1 MSSLIGAIISLG
13 RRPWHGNL
21 LTPAVVGRYVGS
33 CKSYGL
39 RAGSDAV
46 AEASVPKGLPSA
58 CGRRLRR
65 LAERKEPIM
74 NDFLA
79 FRKMI
84 TPTVIQVLFWIGAV
98 LSVIMALFMLIGG
111 AVKGEVGTAIAGL
124 LCIVLGPIMVR
135 IYCEL
140 IIVTFRILDMLVDIK
155 KNTERPGGM

>member
-1 MSSLIGAIISLG
+1 
-13 RRPWHGNL
+13 
-21 LTPAVVGRYVGS
+21 
-33 CKSYGL
+33 
-39 RAGSDAV
+39 
-46 AEASVPKGLPSA
+46 
-58 CGRRLRR
+58 
-65 LAERKEPIM
+65 M

-111 AVKGEVGTAIAGL
+111 AVKGEVGTAISGL